1 MGYLR
6 VWGCFAYVRLTNP
19 KISKLGIRT
28 TTRAFPGYAIN
39 SATYRFF
46 YLENKIIFESD
57 DAIFHEEKKNHFKLK
72 NSGVKKIFCHNLVLL
87 LLIYKIKKILKY
99 NLEEVKELELKRILV
114 LIIMF
119 LTLRKIPKI

>member
-1 MGYLR
+1 MMQ
-6 VWGCFAYVRLTNP
+6 
-19 KISKLGIRT
+19 
-28 TTRAFPGYAIN
+28 
-39 SATYRFF
+39 FF
-46 YLENKIIFESD
+46 MKK
-57 DAIFHEEKKNHFKLK
+57 KKNHFKLK

>member
-1 MGYLR
+1 MMQ
-6 VWGCFAYVRLTNP
+6 
-19 KISKLGIRT
+19 
-28 TTRAFPGYAIN
+28 
-39 SATYRFF
+39 FF
-46 YLENKIIFESD
+46 MK
-57 DAIFHEEKKNHFKLK
+57 KKNHFKLK
-72 NSGVKKIFCHNLVLL
+72 NSGVKKIFCDNLVLL

>member
-1 MGYLR
+1 MQLI
-6 VWGCFAYVRLTNP
+6 VQP
-19 KISKLGIRT
+19 ID
-28 TTRAFPGYAIN
+28 
-39 SATYRFF
+39 FF

-57 DAIFHEEKKNHFKLK
+57 DAIFHEKKKNHFKLK